1 MSVQV
6 SEFAHSDIISSA
18 TGSME
23 QSTTAENLDT
33 DFAMTKVRRSPTNE
47 SERAISQ
54 NGFSLVTEPSLDG
67 APYLIYL
74 NAAQLDRLCRNPD
87 VQLLLPNISKAQ
99 LEDMSKGDFFVKGT
113 AVVQVLWLLVT
124 ILVRA
129 GKKLPIAQLELA
141 VLAYAVCSFI
151 AYLFSWSKPQDVK
164 VAIVLQID
172 RPLDVATS
180 WRLSDVDYCGE
191 SIWRQLF
198 SHEITSATRTLED
211 PIPNEIFY
219 DHMSLIWDLGKNG
232 DGPSLRYPHIYIITL
247 AAGVL
252 FGALHCIAWKFH
264 FPTPVERLL
273 WRVSSVFL
281 AGSPPLYL
289 STLTLTTLT
298 RQAGASCGMNFAPLT
313 GVFFKYFSMVLTA
326 LYVAAR
332 LFIMVELFRSLLFLE
347 PDAFV
352 TTWSLSVP
360 HIG

>member
-18 TGSME
+18 AGSME
-23 QSTTAENLDT
+23 QSTTAENLKA

-47 SERAISQ
+47 SERAVSQ
-54 NGFSLVTEPSLDG
+54 NGFSSVNLPSLDG
-67 APYLIYL
+67 APHLIYL
-74 NAAQLDRLCRNPD
+74 NATQLDHLCRNPD
-87 VQLLLPNISKAQ
+87 VQLPLPNISKAQ

-113 AVVQVLWLLVT
+113 AVLQVLSLLVT

-129 GKKLPIAQLELA
+129 GNKLPIAQLELA

-164 VAIVLQID
+164 VAVVLHID
-172 RPLDVATS
+172 RPLDTDTS
-180 WRLSDVDYCGE
+180 WQLSDVDYCGA

-198 SHEITSATRTLED
+198 SHEITSVTRTLED

-219 DHMSLIWDLGKNG
+219 DHMSLNWDLNMND
-232 DGPSLRYPHIYIITL
+232 DGPALHYPHIYIITL

-252 FGALHCIAWKFH
+252 FGALHCIAWRFH
-264 FPTPVERLL
+264 FPTLVERLL

-289 STLTLTTLT
+289 ATLTLTTLI
-298 RQAGASCGMNFAPLT
+298 RHAGASCGMNFAPLT
-313 GVFFKYFSMVLTA
+313 EGFFKYFSVVLTA

-347 PDAFV
+347 PEVFV
-352 TTWSLSVP
+352 TTWSSSVP